1 MSDVEARLTALEREV
16 ADLREAVHGTSA
28 GGEETPP
35 TGGTASSPAP
45 SEDDRFWMLAEMRR
59 RHPEGAVGFTGH
71 VRLPGGEAQWQW
83 GRTTDALLAQDWED
97 AGPALA
103 ALGHPVRL
111 HLLRLVLTGTTTTS
125 ALTEDEGLGTSGQL
139 HHHLRALV
147 SAGWLASAGRGRY
160 EVPPQRV
167 VPLLVVLSATLPA

>member
-1 MSDVEARLTALEREV
+1 MLT
-16 ADLREAVHGTSA
+16 
-28 GGEETPP
+28 
-35 TGGTASSPAP
+35 
-45 SEDDRFWMLAEMRR
+45 EMRR

-83 GRTTDALLAQDWED
+83 GRTTDALLAEEWEG
-97 AGPALA
+97 AAPALA

-125 ALTEDEGLGTSGQL
+125 ALTKDEGLGTGGQL

-147 SAGWLASAGRGRY
+147 AAGWLVSTRRGRY
-160 EVPPQRV
+160 EVPPHRI
-167 VPLLVVLSATLPA
+167 VPLLVVLSATLPT